1 MANLCF
7 NVFCLCRALEA
18 KVDARQYSSESGNEV
33 NERFRDFSNARAVIQ
48 EELIAVSGNSE
59 QIQIKASVCFGRKN

>member
-1 MANLCF
+1 M
-7 NVFCLCRALEA
+7 
-18 KVDARQYSSESGNEV
+18 DARQYSSESGNEV